1 MEPLYI
7 LEVVVFLGLVILV
20 HELGHFLAARWCGV
34 LVERFSIGFGPV
46 LFAIKGKETE
56 YAISLIPLGG
66 YVKMLGQ
73 SDTPAVEEPSHN
85 PRSYQNK
92 TVPQRMLI
100 ISAGVIMNVIFGIIC
115 FAIVFTIGLPY
126 QPATVGTATP
136 GMPAWKDGLKP
147 GDRIVE
153 VGGIENPWYDALVYQ
168 VMFTSPKEELALR
181 VERDGE
187 IMDFGI
193 RPVYA
198 PGGSD
203 KPMIG
208 VAQSLGLQLI
218 PIQDVSPAD
227 LHSAARAAKDP
238 GFEAGDTVVAV
249 DGEEVETY
257 QAFNRL
263 MFEKRREAVT
273 ISVQRANSNS
283 PSQRA
288 DVRVQPAFIR
298 TLGLKMTMGKIV
310 AIRKDSPAA
319 QARIQETDRIVG
331 VDINDDGEF
340 DGADESAFDPMELP
354 DILANKANQPVK
366 LKLRREA
373 PTPDEIIVEVTP
385 DSTPTWNDFAHP
397 PGPTPRLI
405 ASIPSLGIAYNVIN
419 KVQSVDEGGAAA
431 KAGVRPD
438 DVVKEVEYIFDISD
452 IPKRPRQW
460 WNPFSWSDAKPTDRV
475 SFQCSDNSWPGIF
488 WGYQSTDVKSM
499 VLHVERADGK
509 EVAIEVVP
517 MDDPDWPMHLRG
529 LRFMPK
535 MGIKTG
541 NNLLDTIL
549 IGFDYTK
556 VSMQRIYLTL
566 QGLVTRQIS
575 PTLLSGPLQL
585 ATTAYKVAEDPRVFL
600 LLIGLIN
607 INLAVINFLPIPV
620 LDGGHMVFLLYEG
633 IFRRRPNERIV
644 FAGHLLGFLFIIL
657 LMVGVI
663 GLDIYKLFLEK
674 PKL

>member
-7 LEVVVFLGLVILV
+7 LEVVIFLGLVILV

-46 LFAIKGKETE
+46 LLAIKGKETE
-56 YAISLIPLGG
+56 YALSLIPLGG

-73 SDTPAVEEPSHN
+73 SDTPTVEEPSQN

-92 TVPQRMLI
+92 SVPQRMLI
-100 ISAGVIMNVIFGIIC
+100 ISAGVIMNVIFGLVC

-136 GMPAWKDGLKP
+136 GLPAWKDGLQP
-147 GDRIVE
+147 GDRILE
-153 VGGIENPWYDALVYQ
+153 VGGIRNPWYDALVYQ
-168 VMFTSPKEELALR
+168 VMFTSPKDALSLQ
-181 VERDGE
+181 VDRDGE
-187 IMDFGI
+187 VMDFDI

-208 VAQSLGLQLI
+208 VAQSLGLELLPFKDI
-218 PIQDVSPAD
+218 PPAD
-227 LHSAARAAKDP
+227 MHSAARAAQDP
-238 GFEAGDTVVAV
+238 GFEPGDTVVAV
-249 DGEEVETY
+249 DGREVTTY
-257 QAFNRL
+257 QQFNRL
-263 MFEKRREAVT
+263 MFEKRREPVT
-273 ISVQRANSNS
+273 ITVE
-283 PSQRA
+283 RA
-288 DVRVQPAFIR
+288 DEGGPTKRVDIRVEPAFIR
-298 TLGLKMTMGKIV
+298 TLGMKMTMGKIV

-319 QARIQETDRIVG
+319 KAKIQATDRIVG
-331 VDINDDGEF
+331 VDINGDGDF
-340 DGADESAFDPMELP
+340 ADEDESDFDPMELP
-354 DILANKANQPVK
+354 DILANQAGRTVS
-366 LKLRREA
+366 LKLRRES
-373 PTPDEIIVEVTP
+373 PTPDEITVEVVP
-385 DSTPTWNDFAHP
+385 DSTPTWNDFTHP
-397 PGPTPRLI
+397 PSPTPRLI
-405 ASIPSLGIAYNVIN
+405 ASIPSLGIAYDVIN
-419 KVQSVDEGGAAA
+419 KVQSVTEGSPAA

-438 DVVKEVEYIFDISD
+438 DVVKEVEYVFDVSD
-452 IPKRPRQW
+452 IPKRPKRW

-475 SFQCSDNSWPGIF
+475 AFACSDNSWPGIF
-488 WGYQSTDVKSM
+488 WGYQSTDVKEV
-499 VLHVERADGK
+499 VLHLQRADGS
-509 EVAIEVVP
+509 EVAIEVDP
-517 MDDPDWPMHLRG
+517 EDDRDWPMHIRG

-535 MGIKTG
+535 MGVKTG
-541 NNLLDTIL
+541 KNLLDTIL

-575 PTLLSGPLQL
+575 PSLLSGPLQL

-620 LDGGHMVFLLYEG
+620 LDGGHMMFLLYEG
-633 IFRRRPNERIV
+633 VFRRRPNERVV

>member
-1 MEPLYI
+1 
-7 LEVVVFLGLVILV
+7 
-20 HELGHFLAARWCGV
+20 
-34 LVERFSIGFGPV
+34 
-46 LFAIKGKETE
+46 
-56 YAISLIPLGG
+56 
-66 YVKMLGQ
+66 
-73 SDTPAVEEPSHN
+73 
-85 PRSYQNK
+85 
-92 TVPQRMLI
+92 MLI

-136 GMPAWKDGLKP
+136 GLPAWKDGLQP

-168 VMFTSPKEELALR
+168 VMFTSPKSELALR
-181 VERDGE
+181 VDRDGQE
-187 IMDFGI
+187 MDFAI

-208 VAQSLGLQLI
+208 VAQSLGLELI
-218 PIQDVSPAD
+218 PIQNISPAD

-238 GFEAGDTVVAV
+238 GFEPGDTVVAV
-249 DGEEVETY
+249 DGQDVETY
-257 QAFNRL
+257 QEFNRL
-263 MFEKRREAVT
+263 MFEKRRDPVT
-273 ISVQRANSNS
+273 ISVRRAKSES
-283 PSQRA
+283 PSQRT
-288 DVRVQPAFIR
+288 DVRVEPAFIR
-298 TLGLKMTMGKIV
+298 TLGLRMTMGKII

-319 QARIQETDRIVG
+319 QAKELDEQGHPKPADPKKPVIRETDRIVG
-331 VDINDDGEF
+331 IEIDGKL
-340 DGADESAFDPMELP
+340 ESNFDPMELP
-354 DILANKANQPVK
+354 DILASKANQPVK

-385 DSTPTWNDFAHP
+385 DSTPTWDDFTHP

-405 ASIPSLGIAYNVIN
+405 ASIPSLGIAYDVIN
-419 KVQSVDEGGAAA
+419 KVQSVEDGGPAA
-431 KAGVRPD
+431 KGGVRKD
-438 DVVKEVEYIFDISD
+438 DVVKEVEYVFDVSD
-452 IPKRPRQW
+452 IPQRPKQW

-475 SFQCSDNSWPGIF
+475 SFRCSDNSWPGIF

-499 VLHVERADGK
+499 VLRVQRADGT
-509 EVAIEVVP
+509 EAAIEVVP
-517 MDDPDWPMHLRG
+517 EDDTNWPMHLRG

-535 MGIKTG
+535 FGIKTG
-541 NNLLDTIL
+541 KNLLDTIL

-644 FAGHLLGFLFIIL
+644 FAGHLLGFMFIIL

-663 GLDIYKLFLEK
+663 GLDIYKLFLER